1 MHIQMSSIFTYIYV
15 HISFL
20 EVLFWE
26 GQMPDKL
33 RLQPNFKH
41 IKQFLQLK
49 KSTVKSV
56 IYFVLHLAD
65 KQNVC

>member
-1 MHIQMSSIFTYIYV
+1 
-15 HISFL
+15 
-20 EVLFWE
+20 
-26 GQMPDKL
+26 MPDKL